1 MNKRI
6 SLGVAIS
13 LVLIAVAVT
22 FSAATIFAMRQFDSK
37 VSSASERASLY
48 DKLNEIDKVVRSNY
62 YGVIDDTALF
72 SATAEGFIAGLG
84 DPDSVYLTVE
94 QIAARDAEMDGTS
107 VGFGIGVERNA
118 SGYMVINRVA
128 PDSSADKIGLVVGD
142 VITRIDGQDVLVIG
156 YDAAREMLAGVEG
169 SRSEI
174 VYNHDGTET
183 TAELTRSTTE
193 STSVSYAQYND
204 IAYIRVERMN
214 NTTAAQFARAVSDA
228 DMAQGSAGTIIDL
241 RDTSGGYDITVA
253 ADMLDALLPAGDS
266 VKGRYKGD
274 EIKTV
279 YTSLEGGTSA
289 RTVVL
294 VNEKTTGFAEL
305 VAAVMGEQSRCD
317 VVGKPTAGHGTLQQ
331 LIKLSDGT
339 GVDVTVAELLTPGE
353 SSYNVTGV
361 TPSYEVEAGDS
372 FILVT
377 TPDEALDAQYK
388 RACDILRAAA

>member
-22 FSAATIFAMRQFDSK
+22 FSAATIFSMRQFDSK

-107 VGFGIGVERNA
+107 VGFGIGVERNT
-118 SGYMVINRVA
+118 SGYMVINRVV
-128 PDSSADKIGLVVGD
+128 PDSSADKIGLVAGD

-156 YDAAREMLAGVEG
+156 YDSAREMLAGVEG

-174 VYNHDGTET
+174 VYNHEGTET

-193 STSVSYAQYND
+193 STSVTYTQYND

-214 NTTAAQFARAVSDA
+214 NTTAAQFARAVSEA
-228 DMAQGSAGTIIDL
+228 DMAEGSAGTIIDL

-253 ADMLDALLPAGDS
+253 AEMLDALLPAGDLI
-266 VKGRYKGD
+266 KGRYKGD
-274 EIKTV
+274 EIQTV
-279 YTSLEGGTSA
+279 YTSIEGGTNA

-305 VAAVMGEQSRCD
+305 VAAVMGEQVRCD

-339 GVDVTVAELLTPGE
+339 GVDVTVAELLTPNE
-353 SSYNVTGV
+353 SSYNLTGV
-361 TPSYEVEAGDS
+361 TPSYEVEAGDN
-372 FILVT
+372 FILSA
-377 TPDEALDAQYK
+377 PDEALDAQYK

>member
-22 FSAATIFAMRQFDSK
+22 FSAATIFSMRQFDSK

-118 SGYMVINRVA
+118 SGYMVINRVV
-128 PDSSADKIGLVVGD
+128 PDSSADKIGLVAGD

-156 YDAAREMLAGVEG
+156 YESAREMLAGVEG

-174 VYNHDGTET
+174 VYNHEGTET

-193 STSVSYAQYND
+193 ATSVTYTQYND

-214 NTTAAQFARAVSDA
+214 NTTAAQFARAVSEA
-228 DMAQGSAGTIIDL
+228 DMAEGSAGTIIDL
-241 RDTSGGYDITVA
+241 RDTTGGYDITVA
-253 ADMLDALLPAGDS
+253 ADMLDTLLPAGDTI
-266 VKGRYKGD
+266 KGRYKGD
-274 EIKTV
+274 EIQTV

-339 GVDVTVAELLTPGE
+339 GVDVTVAELLTPNE
-353 SSYNVTGV
+353 SSYNLTGV
-361 TPSYEVEAGDS
+361 TPSYEVEAGDN
-372 FILVT
+372 FILS